1 MANTSVKQICSS
13 KRSVNSDRISAYR
26 TKQISLLF
34 QVTLR
39 GTVNVC
45 TYWEQSDKYSSS
57 LYRSADTYSLGTQ
70 SSHCGLDVFG
80 VHCPNFLFRHC
91 PKLEILETNR
101 PAKCFDLR
109 P

>member
-13 KRSVNSDRISAYR
+13 KPSVNFDRISAYR

-45 TYWEQSDKYSSS
+45 TYWNI
-57 LYRSADTYSLGTQ
+57 LTNITAVCVYRSADTHSFGTL
-70 SSHCGLDVFG
+70 SSHCGLDVFALD
-80 VHCPNFLFRHC
+80 CPKFLLRHC
-91 PKLEILETNR
+91 PKLETLETNR
-101 PAKCFDLR
+101 PTK
-109 P
+109 

>member
-45 TYWEQSDKYSSS
+45 TYWEHSDKYSSS
-57 LYRSADTYSLGTQ
+57 LYRSADTYSFGTQ
-70 SSHCGLDVFG
+70 SSYCRMDVSG
-80 VHCPNFLFRHC
+80 VDCPNFLFRRC

-101 PAKCFDLR
+101 PAECFDL
-109 P
+109 

>member
-13 KRSVNSDRISAYR
+13 KRSVNSDRVSAYR

-45 TYWEQSDKYSSS
+45 TYWEHSDRYSNS
-57 LYRSADTYSLGTQ
+57 LYRSADTFSFGTQ

-80 VHCPNFLFRHC
+80 VDWPDFLFMYF
-91 PKLEILETNR
+91 PKLRDIRN
-101 PAKCFDLR
+101 
-109 P
+109 